1 MMALVDG
8 YLNIFWNWI
17 DSGEW
22 KTLRGITY
30 YLYRSVTLRC
40 RWTLHLPRQDSPYF
54 WGSAMN
60 FGLKRFQDIDHQHQ
74 THSII
79 SWPFNSR
86 EVLDSRL
93 GGSVPRVLWFFL
105 WIFWDKIDGDFR
117 LTVSLNLW
125 FDLRLRGYIPY
136 GMRLF
141 ESHYPYGFLMQD
153 IKTSRVFLKTFEG
166 RTRGRLGTTRED
178 FKTTQDLLEYIPA
191 SSWFKYF
198 WELRAC
204 RTRGWLGTT
213 HRGHQDYL
221 KPSHSTTKYS
231 RACCTDIPGPP
242 WRQVQPDY

>member
-1 MMALVDG
+1 MENPKGYHLLFIPLSDPSVQVDSSPSKTRFPLFLG
-8 YLNIFWNWI
+8 LRYEFWIEKISRHWSSTSDTFYNQLTLQFKRSTRLKAWGLRATCPLIF
-17 DSGEW
+17 
-22 KTLRGITY
+22 
-30 YLYRSVTLRC
+30 SV
-40 RWTLHLPRQDSPYF
+40 
-54 WGSAMN
+54 N
-60 FGLKRFQDIDHQHQ
+60 
-74 THSII
+74 
-79 SWPFNSR
+79 
-86 EVLDSRL
+86 
-93 GGSVPRVLWFFL
+93 
-105 WIFWDKIDGDFR
+105 FWDKIDGDFR